1 MSALRISA
9 SEVCQQHVLFGAH
22 ERVERPRTLAATV
35 APNQIV
41 DLPDVSRSEDL
52 RRLSSLRG
60 RVLGFDNGFG
70 MSSPSF

>member
-22 ERVERPRTLAATV
+22 ERVERLRMFASSV

-41 DLPDVSRSEDL
+41 DLRDS
-52 RRLSSLRG
+52 
-60 RVLGFDNGFG
+60 
-70 MSSPSF
+70 